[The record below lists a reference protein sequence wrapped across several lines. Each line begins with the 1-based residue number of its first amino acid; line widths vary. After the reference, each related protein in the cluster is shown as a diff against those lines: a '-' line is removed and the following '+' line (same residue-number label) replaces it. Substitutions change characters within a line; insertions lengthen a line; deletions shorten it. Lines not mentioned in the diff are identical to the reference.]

1 LTRGSKKEVL
11 LVTGGC
17 RSGKS
22 RYAQEWAEN
31 RASKRLF
38 LATARVTDEEMAA
51 RIRRHQEVRGEGWIT
66 VEEPIGVAHA
76 IREYGGSVQVILMDC
91 VTIWLSNLLLEG
103 LSDHKILE
111 RVGELQMSLA
121 QTSASVA
128 MVTNEVGWGI
138 VPDHPLGRRF
148 RDLAGMVNQKL
159 AHAADRVIL
168 MAAGLPLNLKGGG
181 RLSTLHGQL
190 SP

>member
-1 LTRGSKKEVL
+1 LTTKSEKQVL

-22 RYAQEWAEN
+22 RYAQEWAEG

-38 LATARVTDEEMAA
+38 LATASVTDEEMAE
-51 RIRRHQEVRGEGWIT
+51 RIRRHQEMRGEGWIT
-66 VEEPIGVAHA
+66 VEEPIGVARA
-76 IREYGGSVQVILMDC
+76 IREHGASDQVILMDC

-103 LSDHKILE
+103 LSDREILE
-111 RVGELQMSLA
+111 QVGGLVMTLA
-121 QTSASVA
+121 QAICSVA

-159 AHAADRVIL
+159 ADAADRVVL
-168 MAAGLPLNLKGGG
+168 MAAGLPLTLKGEDRF
-181 RLSTLHGQL
+181 RLSND
-190 SP
+190 

>member
-1 LTRGSKKEVL
+1 LTRESEKEVL

-22 RYAQEWAEN
+22 RYAQEWAEG

-38 LATARVTDEEMAA
+38 LATARVTDEEMAE

-66 VEEPIGVAHA
+66 VEEPIGVAAA
-76 IREYGGSVQVILMDC
+76 IREHGAAVQVILMDC

-103 LSDHKILE
+103 LPDREILE
-111 RVGELQMSLA
+111 QVGELQMTLA
-121 QTSASVA
+121 RTICSVA

-159 AHAADRVIL
+159 GHEADRVVL
-168 MAAGLPLNLKGGG
+168 MAAGLPLILKGGDSF
-181 RLSTLHGQL
+181 RL
-190 SP
+190 